1 MWGAYRPARAERLAK
16 KLLAADCLKRSQ
28 TLLLEQFAKNK
39 FAGKKKTRI
48 WIDSVRLMAMR
59 GRELQGRTM
68 SYMVMAVINAGIFP
82 TFWHSST
89 TAHPLRSPRAPFRL
103 GTLAGNKLP
112 LAAAWWLRGHGG
124 GRARIGASLQMHAAP
139 NTREKQLQ
147 TEAKG
152 GDNTPNRLCFCT
164 FGPFLVTLQSPF
176 EAFVMEL
183 QITHS
188 TSKKRMSTGH
198 KTQKGPK
205 TLYLL

>member
-1 MWGAYRPARAERLAK
+1 VWGAYRPARAERLAK

-112 LAAAWWLRGHGG
+112 LAAAWWLRGHGEAV
-124 GRARIGASLQMHAAP
+124 GRGLEHHSKC
-139 NTREKQLQ
+139 TRRLTHKKKGKQLQ

-152 GDNTPNRLCFCT
+152 GDNTPNRLCF
-164 FGPFLVTLQSPF
+164 
-176 EAFVMEL
+176 A
-183 QITHS
+183 
-188 TSKKRMSTGH
+188 
-198 KTQKGPK
+198 
-205 TLYLL
+205 LLARFW